1 MVKRLAQPGW
11 FARIGWIAVP
21 AVLAACSDYGYGDNV
36 PQYLDSIPPPLA
48 DVQNSDRIVQ
58 VTTPLVDVLWTI
70 DNSGSM
76 FDEQDALA
84 ANFPVFINYFVG
96 SGLDYHIGVTST
108 DIDNP
113 GNGRSGQLRNVS
125 GLTFIEPNTASP
137 EVIFSSMARM
147 GTNGSG
153 TEKGLGATFTALEL
167 KKDTTNAGFYRD
179 EASIHTVLISDERD
193 QTQANLITQAEFVEW
208 YDGLKPEA
216 DERSFSSIVTMSGID
231 KGTAY
236 LNTTASIGGIVW
248 DITDDDW
255 SEVLERLGIQA
266 SGLKREYFLSQ
277 RPVAGTIDVHV
288 EDVGGAELAFVE
300 VAVDEYGAPVI
311 PTGDD
316 GDYYTYDSIRNSI
329 KFVTYVPNALSTIVI
344 DYTLL
349 SAQQVEDQL

>member
-1 MVKRLAQPGW
+1 MSRMMP
-11 FARIGWIAVP
+11 FAL
-21 AVLAACSDYGYGDNV
+21 VLSALTAGCIETNFGDFV
-36 PQYLDSIPPPLA
+36 PQWPDSIVPPIQ
-48 DVQNSDRIVQ
+48 DVQQVDVITQ

-277 RPVAGTIDVHV
+277 RPVEGTV
-288 EDVGGAELAFVE
+288 EVKVQDVGGAELGFTEA
-300 VAVDEYGAPVI
+300 AVDEYGQPI
-311 PTGDD
+311 LPTITTGDTS
-316 GDYYTYDSIRNSI
+316 YYTYDSTRNSI
-329 KFVTYVPNALSTIVI
+329 TFVTFVPNALSKIVI
-344 DYTLL
+344 TYTLL
-349 SAQQVEDQL
+349 SAQQDQQDVI